1 MAELELQLRQLGTE
15 LAFPP
20 APDLRGG
27 VRAQIAERR
36 PRRRFRPA
44 LVVAF
49 AVLAI
54 LGAVLAVPEARSQ
67 IQRWLRIGL
76 IRVELVDELPKVAV
90 QNRLLL
96 GDRVSL
102 EEAER
107 LMGRPVLLP
116 RLDDP
121 GPPDEL
127 YFFGNGPS
135 RRVTALWGTRSEP
148 KLLLQQFRGA
158 VVPEFGKKIAA
169 GGTKVR
175 FATVNG
181 RPALGLFGE
190 PHYFMYLDPETREG
204 VTDRVY
210 LVGQVLLWESGELTL
225 RLEGDLNFAEMLR
238 IARRT
243 R

>member
-15 LAFPP
+15 LDFPSP
-20 APDLRGG
+20 PDLRGA
-27 VRAQIAERR
+27 VRARIAERR
-36 PRRRFRPA
+36 PRRRLRPA
-44 LVVAF
+44 LVLAF
-49 AVLAI
+49 ALLAI
-54 LGAVLAVPEARSQ
+54 LVAVLAVPDARST

-76 IRVELVDELPKVAV
+76 VRVEIVDELPKVAV

-102 EEAER
+102 EEATR

-121 GPPDEL
+121 GPPDAI
-127 YFFGNGPS
+127 YFFGSGPG
-135 RRVTALWGTRSEP
+135 RRITALWGTRSEP
-148 KLLLQQFRGA
+148 RLLLQQFRGD
-158 VVPEFGKKIAA
+158 VEPEFGKKIA
-169 GGTKVR
+169 GEGTQVR

-190 PHYFMYLDPETREG
+190 PHYFMYLDPETHEG

-210 LVGQVLLWESGELTL
+210 LVGHVLLWESGNLTL